1 MPATG
6 ATRNRLLFFLFL
18 LWPFTVLMKKTRQV
32 VCTIKQSIFLNV
44 YEQYIVRSNVVRTS
58 ILKSNVV
65 RTTEDRNNI
74 VIINFLKIISL

>member
-1 MPATG
+1 MP
-6 ATRNRLLFFLFL
+6 LSSLYFLD
-18 LWPFTVLMKKTRQV
+18 
-32 VCTIKQSIFLNV
+32 V

-74 VIINFLKIISL
+74 VLINFLKIISLLLIMSLKPMFYEFMP